1 MQLSYQHIYFLN
13 FSFLIWRFFSSR
25 LVIVMLPENTFLK
38 YWISNL
44 AFFESNWGENGS
56 NGLFSTSR
64 LVLLFRRRARYSFS
78 IEVVNQRRS
87 LNLFDLHILNVKHD
101 TELSMKKLKYL
112 ISISLNIA
120 FQNYKFVINSTI
132 LTR

>member
-1 MQLSYQHIYFLN
+1 M
-13 FSFLIWRFFSSR
+13 
-25 LVIVMLPENTFLK
+25 
-38 YWISNL
+38 

-112 ISISLNIA
+112 ISISLNIT

>member
-38 YWISNL
+38 YWTSNL

-112 ISISLNIA
+112 ISISLNIT